1 MYFQEVSELESD
13 KSSRK
18 KYEKNIRRLDHAA
31 SWQRTRAKKEAV
43 TAPPT
48 QESSGGTPLASPE
61 VPGLAAAS
69 SGSPR
74 IGIDDPSLDLRP
86 EETSNLPFIERL
98 GIWQARDSGHY
109 QPSGATAS
117 TEYVRMTPRDEED
130 DDPIIVGGDAPR
142 MRWMELQRRHPIL
155 PRRANLADLQA
166 DEDASDDY
174 ELTEEPDRS
183 ESRHVRSNSGS
194 PPVVGRGRHEK
205 GRGKGRRRAPPP

>member
-1 MYFQEVSELESD
+1 MT
-13 KSSRK
+13 
-18 KYEKNIRRLDHAA
+18 A
-31 SWQRTRAKKEAV
+31 S
-43 TAPPT
+43 PT
-48 QESSGGTPLASPE
+48 QESSGGSPPTAPE
-61 VPGLAAAS
+61 VPSLAAAS

-117 TEYVRMTPRDEED
+117 TEYFRMTPRGEED
-130 DDPIIVGGDAPR
+130 DDPMIVGGDAPR
-142 MRWMELQRRHPIL
+142 MKWLELQRRHPIL

-183 ESRHVRSNSGS
+183 ESRYVRSHGGGA
-194 PPVVGRGRHEK
+194 PPAKGRGRHEK
-205 GRGKGRRRAPPP
+205 GRGKGRRRAPPC